1 MTFGC
6 GWATSHCCAWEIVG
20 EPCAVRSRVSDD
32 AIKSLQPDGIRLAK
46 LGSSDVL
53 GGSPIGEYRTMSTV
67 FILKGC
73 QRLAG
78 G

>member
-1 MTFGC
+1 M
-6 GWATSHCCAWEIVG
+6 VG
-20 EPCAVRSRVSDD
+20 V
-32 AIKSLQPDGIRLAK
+32 QPFDGGARRDS
-46 LGSSDVL
+46 GSSEFFVGVL
-53 GGSPIGEYRTMSTV
+53 IGENRAMSTV